1 MTIIEVI
8 KETIRLA
15 NRPLSVNQ
23 IFESIVKNNLYE
35 FNTKYPKGVV
45 NSQLRRHCRGIDF
58 PSANPVKHFKII
70 GKNKYDI
77 LVAGEKNGPS
87 VKDVKGDTRVQ
98 IPEEILEQTYKD
110 YKQQIKQE
118 LLTTIV
124 KSDPAFFEQLVID
137 LLLKMGYGEN
147 GSGNRRGKVGDGGI
161 DGEILQDKLGLDR
174 IYIQAKRHSEKTIGS
189 PVIQQFVGALQ
200 NITKGVFITTSS
212 FSRAASRYAEEQQQK
227 TLVLIDGDKLTDLMV
242 DYGLGISEVAT
253 YTVFKVD
260 SGYFSEG

>member
-1 MTIIEVI
+1 MTIIEAI

-15 NRPLSVNQ
+15 NKPLSVNQ
-23 IFESIVKNNLYE
+23 IFESIVKNRLYD

-45 NSQLRRHCRGIDF
+45 NSQLRRHCRGIEF

-70 GKNKYDI
+70 GKNKYTI
-77 LVAGEKNGPS
+77 LVAGEIYLQPVKS
-87 VKDVKGDTRVQ
+87 VESDTRVQ
-98 IPEEILEQTYKD
+98 IPEEILEKTYQD
-110 YKQQIKQE
+110 HKQLIKHE
-118 LLTTIV
+118 LLSTIV
-124 KSDPAFFEQLVID
+124 RSDPAFFEQLVVD

-147 GSGNRRGKVGDGGI
+147 GTGTRRGKVGDGGI

-212 FSRAASRYAEEQQQK
+212 FSKAAIRYAEEQQQK

-242 DYGLGISEVAT
+242 DYGLGITEVAA
-253 YTVFKVD
+253 YTVYKVD
-260 SGYFSEG
+260 AGYFSEG